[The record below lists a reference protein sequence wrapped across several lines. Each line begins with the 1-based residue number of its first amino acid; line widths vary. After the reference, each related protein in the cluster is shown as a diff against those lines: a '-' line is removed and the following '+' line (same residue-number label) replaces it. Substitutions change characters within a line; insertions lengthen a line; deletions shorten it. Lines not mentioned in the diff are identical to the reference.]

1 MTPAIN
7 ERMKVLPAVTAP
19 LFVPASRR
27 DLFAKAATSGADAF
41 IVDLEDAVPAN
52 LKDEARANLG
62 TIFGFAVPAFVR
74 INAEGTPWH
83 QADLDA
89 LSALGI
95 RRICVPKVEDADV
108 LGRIASRFVSSV
120 TLIAQIETAA
130 GLEGAQAI
138 ARHPQVSQLAF
149 GPADFFLD
157 MGMPDS
163 AEMTQHVLCR
173 LAIASRAAGIAAPLD
188 GPAFAIGDAAV
199 LATEC
204 RTAVACG
211 AGGKLC
217 IHPAQPGA
225 VLEHFLPN
233 ASEVEWARRIVS
245 DGGDGGA
252 RAVQGQMIDAPLIA
266 RAQLVLQRSGGRGTQ
281 MAGHSQE
288 IQT

>member
-1 MTPAIN
+1 MTPASQG
-7 ERMKVLPAVTAP
+7 RMHGLAAVVAP
-19 LFVPASRR
+19 LFVPASRPDR
-27 DLFAKAATSGADAF
+27 FAKAATSGADAI

-62 TIFGFAVPAFVR
+62 TIFGLAVPAFVR

-83 QADLDA
+83 EAYLDA

-108 LGRIASRFVSSV
+108 LGR
-120 TLIAQIETAA
+120 IAQIETAA

-157 MGMPDS
+157 MGMLAS
-163 AEMTQHVLCR
+163 AEMTRHVLCR

-188 GPAFAIGDAAV
+188 GPAFTMGDAAV

-204 RTAVACG
+204 LTAVACG

-225 VLEHFLPN
+225 VLEHFLPG

-245 DGGDGGA
+245 EGGDDGA
-252 RAVQGQMIDAPLIA
+252 RVVQGQMIDAPLIA
-266 RAQLVLQRSGGRGTQ
+266 RAQLVLQRSRGRGTQ
-281 MAGHSQE
+281 MARHNQE
-288 IQT
+288 IRT